1 MSQTL
6 TIVEETR
13 TIYDTYSR
21 NLRYAKKKNSWLF
34 KLSFDSLQKRFKLP
48 SRDAAKKIHIVRL
61 TPSLSKPVVL
71 ASLLAYAK
79 HIHNDA
85 FWNNFQ
91 LTAQYIFS
99 EFARQNFFPIV
110 YNRQVESLRNTFALI
125 IGKERH
131 FNRVLEIVH
140 PKAIVYEDI
149 LEYLSWRAR
158 GKPEYLAKIIIASL
172 IIPKGLFDWKSISRG
187 EDPEQL
193 MMFGLEAMDQKEFDK
208 LFPRCLESH
217 E

>member
-6 TIVEETR
+6 INE
-13 TIYDTYSR
+13 IYDTYSR

-34 KLSFDSLQKRFKLP
+34 KLSFDSLQKRFKLR

-61 TPSLSKPVVL
+61 TPSLSKPIVL

-110 YNRQVESLRNTFALI
+110 HNRQVESLRNTFALI
-125 IGKERH
+125 IGKEHH
-131 FNRVLEIVH
+131 FNRVFEIVH
-140 PKAIVYEDI
+140 PKAIVCKKI
-149 LEYLSWRAR
+149 LEDYLCSRAR

-172 IIPKGLFDWKSISRG
+172 IIPEGLFDWFSINRG

-193 MMFGLEAMDQKEFDK
+193 MMFGLQAMDQKQFDK
-208 LFPRCLESH
+208 LFPRCL
-217 E
+217 